1 MPVLERAEELI
12 VQFFC
17 YRGQNVSMVAA
28 LALKGLLILV
38 QILGPT
44 KGIQF
49 ETFIA
54 SVLVPILCK
63 GTYVIMDDARIH

>member
-1 MPVLERAEELI
+1 
-12 VQFFC
+12 
-17 YRGQNVSMVAA
+17 MVAA

>member
-1 MPVLERAEELI
+1 
-12 VQFFC
+12 
-17 YRGQNVSMVAA
+17 MVAA

-54 SVLVPILCK
+54 SVLVPILYK
-63 GTYVIMDDARIH
+63 DTYVIMDDARIH